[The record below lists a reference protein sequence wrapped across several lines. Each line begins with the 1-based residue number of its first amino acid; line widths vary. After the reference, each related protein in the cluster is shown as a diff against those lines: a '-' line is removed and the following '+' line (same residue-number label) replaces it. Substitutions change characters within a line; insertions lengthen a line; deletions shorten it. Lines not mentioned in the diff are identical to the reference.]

1 MGERVFRKYCHGEMS
16 IFTQNRKYC
25 HRFVFGIGIVLI
37 RIVSANESA
46 DSGGTSARTKRKTK
60 NNNN

>member
-1 MGERVFRKYCHGEMS
+1 MTNFS
-16 IFTQNRKYC
+16 QNRKKC
-25 HRFVFGIGIVLI
+25 HCFLFGIGIVLI
-37 RIVSANESA
+37 GVVSANESA

>member
-1 MGERVFRKYCHGEMS
+1 MS

-25 HRFVFGIGIVLI
+25 HYFVFGIGIVLI
-37 RIVSANESA
+37 RVVSANESA
-46 DSGGTSARTKRKTK
+46 DNGGTSAIIIKKNK